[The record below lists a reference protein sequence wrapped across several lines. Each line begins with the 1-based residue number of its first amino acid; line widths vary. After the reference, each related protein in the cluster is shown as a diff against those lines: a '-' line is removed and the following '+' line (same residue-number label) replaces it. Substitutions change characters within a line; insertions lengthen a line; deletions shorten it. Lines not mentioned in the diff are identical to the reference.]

1 MMIVIN
7 LHVFR
12 CCCPFVARETQKKKK
27 SCRGHLIA
35 EFDTEAGVVSLF
47 FLHGYEAPQKSREGD
62 RLQLRTSL
70 SCWFCP
76 SASLAQA
83 GSNPIYLNSLF

>member
-47 FLHGYEAPQKSREGD
+47 FLHGYGAPQKKAEKETDYNYAPLFLVG
-62 RLQLRTSL
+62 
-70 SCWFCP
+70 
-76 SASLAQA
+76 SAPL
-83 GSNPIYLNSLF
+83 PL

>member
-47 FLHGYEAPQKSREGD
+47 FLHGYGAPQKKPRRRQITITHLSFLLLLPLCLSSAGW
-62 RLQLRTSL
+62 LQ
-70 SCWFCP
+70 
-76 SASLAQA
+76 
-83 GSNPIYLNSLF
+83 SNLLK